1 MINLFLRQG
10 TISIQGAWIDKDT
23 HTGSYLSC
31 ITHYKHTKQRTR
43 PPMLWFLSSSPAAPL
58 TIQPSVHP
66 HIFSVFPSYRWGG
79 VWELTLGRGKHLLS
93 LTFVPTPPLSAL
105 PTYLL
110 PLSRFTL
117 VLSALSLSRLSFFC
131 QSTLLPAATNKS
143 INYLD

>member
-66 HIFSVFPSYRWGG
+66 HIFSVSPSYRWRS
-79 VWELTLGRGKHLLS
+79 LGINVREGETS
-93 LTFVPTPPLSAL
+93 SFPYFRSDSPSFRPP
-105 PTYLL
+105 YLL
-110 PLSRFTL
+110 TSSLEIHPGAFGSKPFPSEFFLSVNFIARRDKQ
-117 VLSALSLSRLSFFC
+117 VDKLS
-131 QSTLLPAATNKS
+131 
-143 INYLD
+143 

>member
-66 HIFSVFPSYRWGG
+66 HIFSVSPSYRWRS
-79 VWELTLGRGKHLLS
+79 LGINVREGETS
-93 LTFVPTPPLSAL
+93 SFPYFRSDSPSFRPAY
-105 PTYLL
+105 TYLL